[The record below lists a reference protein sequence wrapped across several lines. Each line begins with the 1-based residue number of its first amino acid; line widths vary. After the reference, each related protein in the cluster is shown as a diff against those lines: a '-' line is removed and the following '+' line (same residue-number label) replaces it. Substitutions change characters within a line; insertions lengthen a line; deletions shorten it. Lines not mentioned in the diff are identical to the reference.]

1 MNIGR
6 GRSKGKEGLP
16 IDGKKLKN
24 LIYGRGESYTS
35 IGAKFGFTDNW
46 MSNYVN
52 RNEILPYAVTLLET
66 IGINYDEYRTV
77 EEDTPE
83 EDQHTVQRSTTPCY
97 YCTPEHGDVSIM
109 NVCNE
114 KFTFITAINAT
125 RKTIKSCADYG
136 VEHIADDVSF
146 INYCP
151 FCGRKL

>member
-66 IGINYDEYRTV
+66 IGINYDEYRIV
-77 EEDTPE
+77 E
-83 EDQHTVQRSTTPCY
+83 
-97 YCTPEHGDVSIM
+97 DVSEAETEQKA
-109 NVCNE
+109 NE
-114 KFTFITAINAT
+114 KAPCHYCSGDMVPVANVVDGKFNVSAVICAR
-125 RKTIKSCADYG
+125 RKTIMFGCG
-136 VEHIADDVSF
+136 IGNEEIASDTFFV
-146 INYCP
+146 NYCP
-151 FCGRKL
+151 CCGRKL